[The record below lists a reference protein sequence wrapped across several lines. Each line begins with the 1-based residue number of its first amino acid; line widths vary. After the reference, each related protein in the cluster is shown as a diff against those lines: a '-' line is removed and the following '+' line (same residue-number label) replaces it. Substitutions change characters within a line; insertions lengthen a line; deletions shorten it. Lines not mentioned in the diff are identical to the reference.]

1 MLNSIRYINF
11 VNGRYIILKIYYTI
25 KRNYYIFEIRERIEF
40 AKSKRVMTVEVS
52 L

>member
-1 MLNSIRYINF
+1 MYH
-11 VNGRYIILKIYYTI
+11 TI

-40 AKSKRVMTVEVS
+40 AGSKRITAVEVS